1 MSCESVHGSAA
12 IETHDAI
19 GVVGSNGG
27 FAMFFNW
34 ATISTFIGISG
45 WILAIIMLFIVPVNR
60 KPSSATAWLLLIFLL
75 PYFGLVLFLLLGSP
89 KLPRKRRAE
98 QRNMSELISK
108 LIAEAK
114 AQPEL
119 APILD
124 PEIPPRYEPFIK
136 LNTNLASMPAIGG
149 NAVELL
155 PEYNAV
161 FARIAQDIDSAQK
174 FVHVEYFATSRDE
187 ETEAIFA
194 AMDRAA
200 SRGVK
205 VRVLMDHLGSR
216 KYPSFKVMQ
225 ERLSAAG
232 IEHYISLPLHY
243 FGKKYTR
250 IDMRNHRKIVVI
262 DGRIG
267 YTGSQNLIKR
277 TYFRK
282 DAIYY
287 DELVARISGP
297 VVAELE
303 AAFATDWY
311 CESGILLTRQ
321 NAPEVA
327 IDLQAA
333 GEVLC
338 QIVPSGSGFEDENNL
353 KLFTALIHA
362 AQHKL
367 VITNPYFV
375 PDDAL
380 MTALTSA
387 AQRGVDV
394 TLVNSEASD
403 QFLVS
408 HAERSYYEQ
417 LLTAGVKVYR
427 YKDPILLHSKH
438 ITVDDDIAVIGS
450 SNMDI
455 RSFILNLEVTMV
467 CYATSVVADL
477 RQVEAV
483 DLSRCNVVNL
493 EEWETRSIK
502 VKFYEN
508 ISRLTAALQ

>member
-1 MSCESVHGSAA
+1 
-12 IETHDAI
+12 
-19 GVVGSNGG
+19 
-27 FAMFFNW
+27 MFLNW
-34 ATISTFIGISG
+34 ATVIASHVILG
-45 WILAIIMLFIVPVNR
+45 WLIAIVMLFIVPINR

-75 PYFGLVLFLLLGSP
+75 PYFGLILFLLLGSP
-89 KLPRKRRAE
+89 KLPKRRRAE
-98 QRNMSELISK
+98 QRNMSELIGK
-108 LIAEAK
+108 LVAEFK

-124 PEIPPRYEPFIK
+124 PEILPRYQPFIK
-136 LNTNLASMPAIGG
+136 LNTNLTSMPAVGG

-161 FARIAQDIDSAQK
+161 FARIAADIDTAQK
-174 FVHVEYFATSRDE
+174 FVHIEYFATSRDE

-216 KYPSFKVMQ
+216 KYPYFKEMQ
-225 ERLSAAG
+225 QRLSAAG
-232 IEHYISLPLHY
+232 IEHYKSLPLHF

-250 IDMRNHRKIVVI
+250 IDLRNHRKIVVI
-262 DGRIG
+262 DGHIG

-277 TYFRK
+277 NYFRK

-287 DELVARISGP
+287 DELVARITGP

-311 CESGILLTRQ
+311 CESGILLTRHT
-321 NAPEVA
+321 APEIA
-327 IDLQAA
+327 FDLKAE
-333 GEVLC
+333 GSVLC
-338 QIVPSGSGFEDENNL
+338 QILPSGSGFEDENNL

-362 AQHKL
+362 AQHTL

-380 MTALTSA
+380 TTALTSA

-394 TLVNSEASD
+394 TLINSEASD

-408 HAERSYYEQ
+408 HAERSYYEE
-417 LLTAGVKVYR
+417 LLNTGVKIFR
-427 YKDPILLHSKH
+427 YKEPILLHSKH
-438 ITVDDDIAVIGS
+438 VTVDDDIAVIGS

-455 RSFILNLEVTMV
+455 RSFLLNLEVTLV
-467 CYATSVVADL
+467 CYAPSVVADL
-477 RQVEAV
+477 RKVEAV
-483 DLSRCNVVNL
+483 DLSRCNQVTL
-493 EEWETRSIK
+493 QEWQSRSTK
-502 VKFYEN
+502 EKLYEN
-508 ISRLTAALQ
+508 LSRLTAALQ

>member
-1 MSCESVHGSAA
+1 M
-12 IETHDAI
+12 
-19 GVVGSNGG
+19 
-27 FAMFFNW
+27 
-34 ATISTFIGISG
+34 
-45 WILAIIMLFIVPVNR
+45 
-60 KPSSATAWLLLIFLL
+60 
-75 PYFGLVLFLLLGSP
+75 
-89 KLPRKRRAE
+89 
-98 QRNMSELISK
+98 
-108 LIAEAK
+108 
-114 AQPEL
+114 
-119 APILD
+119 
-124 PEIPPRYEPFIK
+124 
-136 LNTNLASMPAIGG
+136 
-149 NAVELL
+149 
-155 PEYNAV
+155 
-161 FARIAQDIDSAQK
+161 
-174 FVHVEYFATSRDE
+174 
-187 ETEAIFA
+187 
-194 AMDRAA
+194 
-200 SRGVK
+200 
-205 VRVLMDHLGSR
+205 
-216 KYPSFKVMQ
+216 
-225 ERLSAAG
+225 
-232 IEHYISLPLHY
+232 
-243 FGKKYTR
+243 
-250 IDMRNHRKIVVI
+250 VI
-262 DGRIG
+262 DGHIG

-277 TYFRK
+277 NYFRK

-303 AAFATDWY
+303 AAFGTDWY
-311 CESGILLTRQ
+311 CESGILLTRHT
-321 NAPEVA
+321 APEVT
-327 IDLQAA
+327 IDVKVA
-333 GEVLC
+333 GDVLC

-417 LLTAGVKVYR
+417 VLKAGVKIYR

-455 RSFILNLEVTMV
+455 RSFILNLEVTLV
-467 CYATSVVADL
+467 CYSPSVVADL
-477 RQVEAV
+477 RKVEAL
-483 DLSRCNVVNL
+483 DLSRCNQVTL
-493 EEWETRSIK
+493 QEWQNRPTKE
-502 VKFYEN
+502 KFYEN